1 MHARHWISASLLVL
15 LGTQFAAQRALAH
28 QAHVHGQATI
38 QVAIAGDKLAITLNT
53 PLDNLLGFETAPA
66 NASQRRAVDAMAV
79 RLRRSEAVVAPSAGA
94 GCVAGPV
101 RLNAPVLAGTP
112 GHDAPSGNA
121 PPANEEHANMEATYA
136 FTCGRPEALREIEVR
151 LFGEL
156 PRLKRIDVQIAG
168 PRGQA
173 SQRLT
178 PKNPLARL

>member
-1 MHARHWISASLLVL
+1 MQV
-15 LGTQFAAQRALAH
+15 AAHGALAH
-28 QAHVHGQATI
+28 QAHVHGHATI
-38 QVAIAGDKLAITLNT
+38 QVSIAGDKLSITLNT

-66 NASQRRAVDAMAV
+66 NASQGRAVDAMAV
-79 RLRRSEAVVAPSAGA
+79 RLRRSESVAAPSAGA

-112 GHDAPSGNA
+112 GHDAPRGTT
-121 PPANEEHANMEATYA
+121 PPANEEHANMEAAYT

-156 PRLKRIDVQIAG
+156 PRLKRIDVQVAG

-178 PKNPLARL
+178 PKNRIVRL